1 MQLYWIVGGAGALA
15 LLYAVISMG
24 KITAFSVTNARVEEL
39 SGIIQKGAMAFL
51 FREYRWLAPFVVVV
65 AALLWFKIG
74 AASAVSF
81 AFGALCSALAGF
93 LGMRIATKANGKTAF
108 AATEG
113 MNSALRIA
121 FTGGTVMG
129 MSVVGI
135 GILGVVA
142 SYLLFRDPNVITG
155 FGFGAS
161 SIALFARVGG
171 GIYTKAADVGADL
184 VGKVEAGIPED
195 DPRNPAVIADNVG
208 DNVGDIAGMG
218 ADLFE
223 SYVNSIIAA
232 MAIGLAAFGDR
243 GVAYPLLLAAL
254 GIVSAVL
261 GTFFVR
267 VKEGGDPQMA
277 LRMGIISTGVFMI
290 AGSFFLTRSV
300 FDGDNTLFFAVVAGV
315 LSGVLIGYVTEIYT
329 SSSFKSVKEIAHA
342 SETGAA
348 TNILSGIGVG
358 MKSTMIPVI
367 LICAAI
373 LVGVKFGGLYGIA
386 CAAVGMLSTVG
397 MTLSVDG
404 YGPIAD
410 NAGGIAEMSHLPKEV
425 RKITDRLDAVGNT
438 TAAIGKGL
446 AIGSAALTALALF
459 AAYATAVNLSV
470 IDLKDPRV
478 MVGLF
483 LGGMLPFFF
492 SALSIQ
498 AVGRAAEK
506 MIDEV
511 RRQFREIPGL
521 MEGTGEPQYERCV
534 DISTAASLREMI
546 FPGLLAVISPVLVGY
561 ILGAQALGGLLGGS
575 IVTGVMLAIFMSNAG
590 GAWDNAKKYIEEG
603 NHGGKG
609 SAPHAAA
616 VVGDTVGDPFKDTAG
631 PSLNILIKL
640 MSVVALVLAPL
651 FV

>member
-24 KITAFSVTNARVEEL
+24 KITAFPVTNARVEEL

-51 FREYRWLAPFVVVV
+51 FREYRWLAPFVVIV

-223 SYVNSIIAA
+223 SYVNSVIAA

-329 SSSFKSVKEIAHA
+329 SASFKSVKEIAHA

-521 MEGTGEPQYERCV
+521 MEGTAEPQYERCV
-534 DISTAASLREMI
+534 DISTAASLREMV